1 MLFKNFLN
9 LKIVLISIFISV
21 LLSLLSTYF
30 YNFFLSGKSI
40 ISARIIENHT
50 PKTFVIFENLEKNGF
65 FSDYYAEIRLENLI
79 NNIILAKKNRIDD
92 FDNEYNITRNIC
104 DKNLSIEFVKKNKKI
119 FFIQVAGKANDIDKI
134 NSCILDIHKKINN
147 SIQLKLDTVKRA
159 INEVISSD
167 ENLLF
172 IRNYSH
178 NEKTMNAAKKL
189 YSEDWFNENPVL
201 LDSQFE
207 TKTIKIT
214 STKIFFVITFL
225 CYLLILLAI
234 FNRKRIFRYLKN

>member
-50 PKTFVIFENLEKNGF
+50 PQTFVIFEDLVKNDF
-65 FSDYYAEIRLENLI
+65 FSDYAEIRLENLI
-79 NNIILAKKNRIDD
+79 NNIILAEKKAIDD
-92 FDNEYNITRNIC
+92 FDDEYNITRNIC
-104 DKNLSIEFVKKNKKI
+104 DKNLSIEFDKKSKKI
-119 FFIQVAGKANDIDKI
+119 FIIQVAGKAKDIDKI
-134 NSCILDIHKKINN
+134 NSCILEMHKKINN
-147 SIQLKLDTVKRA
+147 SIKLKLDRAKRK
-159 INEVISSD
+159 INEIMSSD

-172 IRNYSH
+172 FRNYSI
-178 NEKTMNAAKKL
+178 NEKTINAAKKL
-189 YSEDWFNENPVL
+189 YREGLFNENPVL
-201 LDSQFE
+201 LDSQFK